1 MACKGCNARK
11 KNSWGMHGCSKSLQ
25 GVGVGGMHGCSKS
38 LQGVGVGGMHGCSK
52 SLQGGHAWVFQINL
66 TTL

>member
-1 MACKGCNARK
+1 MIWLAKAAMHE

-38 LQGVGVGGMHGCSK
+38 LQGVGGMHGCSK
-52 SLQGGHAWVFQINL
+52 S
-66 TTL
+66 TLPPYDAFVSWGI